1 MTETPPEKKTR
12 KRTPRQ
18 PARAVPAPR
27 PIQDEAFLSIP
38 EMADIAGVSRKTVE
52 QWRNRRREIDIP
64 FIEPDDHIGD
74 RPIWRLSR
82 YLLWLEASHREG
94 QVDAEG
100 KPVDDDRPSLE
111 DRLKDWDRKRAAGG
125 YRRDPKRQD

>member
-18 PARAVPAPR
+18 PAREVPPPE
-27 PIQDEAFLSIP
+27 PIRDEPFLSIP
-38 EMADIAGVSRKTVE
+38 EMADIADVARKTVE

-64 FIEPDDHIGD
+64 FIEPDDYVGD

-82 YLLWLEASHREG
+82 YLMWLESSHR
-94 QVDAEG
+94 
-100 KPVDDDRPSLE
+100 KPTG
-111 DRLKDWDRKRAAGG
+111 LKNWEQRRKAGE